1 MLVREEVEVLVEPE
15 VRDEVPEV
23 EVRELVEVEVLAVRE
38 VLAGV
43 AALVR
48 DDVEVAPRV
57 VVVVVLPVVVR
68 MVVRAEPSVFT
79 RLSVEVERTTGA
91 AGVDVVLV

>member
-38 VLAGV
+38 VLAG

-48 DDVEVAPRV
+48 DDDAPRV

>member
-15 VRDEVPEV
+15 VREEVPEV

-38 VLAGV
+38 VLAG

-48 DDVEVAPRV
+48 DDDEVAPRV

>member
-48 DDVEVAPRV
+48 DDDAPRV

>member
-15 VRDEVPEV
+15 VREEVPEV

-48 DDVEVAPRV
+48 DDDAPRV